1 MRPAVA
7 LALVLGACACSQKQA
22 PSTAT
27 VILET
32 ASRPIRVEAEVVRTA
47 EEREKGLMYRKELAA
62 YRGMLFIFD
71 REERQSFWMKNTYI
85 ALDMIF
91 VSEGMK
97 VVGVVENARPMTTES
112 RAVDAVSRYVLEVN
126 AGFARRHEIAAGTAV
141 RFEGL

>member
-1 MRPAVA
+1 MRLAVA
-7 LALVLGACACSQKQA
+7 LAFVLGACACSQKQA

-47 EEREKGLMYRKELAA
+47 EEREKGLMYRKALAA

-71 REERQSFWMKNTYI
+71 REERQSFWMKNTYL

-91 VSEGMK
+91 ISERMK

-126 AGFARRHEIAAGTAV
+126 AGFARRHEIAAGVPV